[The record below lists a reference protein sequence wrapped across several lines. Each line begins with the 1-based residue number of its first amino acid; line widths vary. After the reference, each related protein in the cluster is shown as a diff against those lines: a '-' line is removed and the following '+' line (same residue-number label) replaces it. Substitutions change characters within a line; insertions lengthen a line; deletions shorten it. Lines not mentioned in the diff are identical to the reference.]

1 MRYFVVMSDGVIKP
15 ANGVTKCKSTGR
27 VYFDIDGKMYRYLTL
42 VYDYESSRPWNRR
55 VLIPANRFQQFIH
68 EDWIDTREVEYLIA
82 LNEEENEELN
92 YFQST
97 DFNAGFIYNQVER
110 QVVPLI
116 DKCSATSLE
125 AEITIPRIQVT
136 PKGCSAIQEMD
147 TLKATMGCVIEQ
159 FDAVYGKSFTLEF
172 GSVYTQKQY
181 FHFPYIITRKTECK
195 EMTIA
200 EIEEALGYKIKV
212 VGDK

>member
-1 MRYFVVMSDGVIKP
+1 MRYFVVMNDHTVKP
-15 ANGVTKCKSTGR
+15 ATEVTKCESTGR
-27 VYFDIDGKMYRYLTL
+27 LYFKVDDKMYRYLT
-42 VYDYESSRPWNRR
+42 VVREYDCKRFNHIR
-55 VLIPANRFQQFIH
+55 IPAPAFQRFLH
-68 EDWIDTREVEYLIA
+68 DDWFETREIKYIIA

-110 QVVPLI
+110 HTAPLLN
-116 DKCSATSLE
+116 KCSATSVE
-125 AEITIPRIQVT
+125 SEITIPRIQVL

-147 TLKATMGCVIEQ
+147 TLKATMRCVTEH
-159 FDAVYGKSFTLEF
+159 FEAVYGKSFTLEF

-181 FHFPYIITRKTECK
+181 YHFPYIVTRKVKAK

-200 EIEEALGYKIKV
+200 EIEEALGYRIKV

>member
-1 MRYFVVMSDGVIKP
+1 MRYFVVMNDHTIKP
-15 ANGVTKCKSTGR
+15 ATNVSKCWKSDKI
-27 VYFDIDGKMYRYLTL
+27 YFDVDDKMYRYLTVAREYTCRKFNHL
-42 VYDYESSRPWNRR
+42 
-55 VLIPANRFQQFIH
+55 LIPANAFQRFMH
-68 EDWIDTREVEYLIA
+68 EDWYETREIEYLLA
-82 LNEEENEELN
+82 LDEEENEEMN

-116 DKCSATSLE
+116 NKCSADSLE
-125 AEITIPRIQVT
+125 SEITVPRIQVM

-147 TLKATMGCVIEQ
+147 TLKATMRCVVEH

-200 EIEEALGYKIKV
+200 EIEEALGYKVKV

>member
-1 MRYFVVMSDGVIKP
+1 M
-15 ANGVTKCKSTGR
+15 
-27 VYFDIDGKMYRYLTL
+27 
-42 VYDYESSRPWNRR
+42 
-55 VLIPANRFQQFIH
+55 
-68 EDWIDTREVEYLIA
+68 
-82 LNEEENEELN
+82 
-92 YFQST
+92 
-97 DFNAGFIYNQVER
+97 
-110 QVVPLI
+110 
-116 DKCSATSLE
+116 
-125 AEITIPRIQVT
+125 

-147 TLKATMGCVIEQ
+147 TLKATMRCVVEH

-200 EIEEALGYKIKV
+200 EIEEALGYKVKV

>member
-15 ANGVTKCKSTGR
+15 ANNVTKCKSTGR
-27 VYFDIDGKMYRYLTL
+27 VYFDIDGKMYRHLTFTCDCEHYMIKRIL
-42 VYDYESSRPWNRR
+42 VPVYS
-55 VLIPANRFQQFIH
+55 FQRFIH
-68 EDWIDTREVEYLIA
+68 DDWFETGDIKYIIA

-110 QVVPLI
+110 HTAPLL
-116 DKCSATSLE
+116 DKNSATSLE
-125 AEITIPRIQVT
+125 SEITIPRIQVM
-136 PKGCSAIQEMD
+136 PKGCGSIQEMD
-147 TLKATMGCVIEQ
+147 TLKATMRCVTEH

-181 FHFPYIITRKTECK
+181 FHFPYIVTRKTNAK